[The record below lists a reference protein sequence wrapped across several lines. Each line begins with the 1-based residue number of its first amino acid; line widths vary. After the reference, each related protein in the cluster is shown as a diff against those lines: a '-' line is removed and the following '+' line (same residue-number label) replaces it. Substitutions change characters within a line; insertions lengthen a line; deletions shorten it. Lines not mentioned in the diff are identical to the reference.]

1 MHIENAHQ
9 RLRSLWG
16 RIDRQH
22 NELIAARLTG
32 KRVLD
37 VGCGYGSLVAYLS
50 ERGYAAEGVDYDS
63 EGVDIAKQIFTHA
76 RVRQS
81 NAEDLADYPDHS
93 FDSIVLK
100 DCMHHLVGEGDVQRA
115 FRSFKRVLVPS
126 GRIVILDPNPMLFLR
141 IARKL
146 ISHVDPEAPLEC
158 TLRVLEEQS
167 FAVNDV
173 AFYETIGLPLSGGY
187 VGMRLVP
194 AIDGLERAVAGLKR
208 ILSAAVNGGYLGKL
222 FCWRYIVQADAP

>member
-1 MHIENAHQ
+1 MGSRLLLAVICGMHIENAHQ

-100 DCMHHLVGEGDVQRA
+100 DCM
-115 FRSFKRVLVPS
+115 P
-126 GRIVILDPNPMLFLR
+126 
-141 IARKL
+141 
-146 ISHVDPEAPLEC
+146 
-158 TLRVLEEQS
+158 
-167 FAVNDV
+167 
-173 AFYETIGLPLSGGY
+173 
-187 VGMRLVP
+187 
-194 AIDGLERAVAGLKR
+194 
-208 ILSAAVNGGYLGKL
+208 
-222 FCWRYIVQADAP
+222 